1 MRDPTVPAGDP
12 QRPARGTRALRA
24 FARASA
30 PRATTV
36 RATPV
41 RATPVRATSVRAT
54 SVRANLVRAAVAPA
68 AVVVLVLGVV
78 AAAGNHRWH
87 GTALTRSSP
96 LVARPLAQ
104 VGAQHTAAP
113 RAALAVQ
120 QPFHLPSWVVGV
132 VIALL
137 VLAAALAV
145 VLVVAALW
153 PGVRALLT
161 RRRTPAAE
169 PAVVGTVDPGLAGL
183 ADRLRAGVDEA
194 GAGLRDPARTS
205 SDAVI
210 ACWLGLEEAAARTGT
225 VRAAWQTPS
234 EFTTTLLIT
243 HDADPAACGELLD
256 LYQRARFGHE
266 HLGPED
272 TTAAATALD
281 RIGQTIGRSAVRSTP
296 GTRAEPP
303 ERTAADAVPDSGAS
317 VVVAATS
324 RAPVA
329 ATTPDPVAAT
339 SGAAARADAQDTR

>member
-1 MRDPTVPAGDP
+1 MRAAVM
-12 QRPARGTRALRA
+12 R
-24 FARASA
+24 
-30 PRATTV
+30 V
-36 RATPV
+36 
-41 RATPVRATSVRAT
+41 
-54 SVRANLVRAAVAPA
+54 AVAPA

-87 GTALTRSSP
+87 GTALTRGAP
-96 LVARPLAQ
+96 LGARPLAQ

-137 VLAAALAV
+137 ALAAALAV

-153 PGVRALLT
+153 PGMRALLT
-161 RRRTPAAE
+161 RRRTPAPPPVAG
-169 PAVVGTVDPGLAGL
+169 AVDPGLAGL

-266 HLGPED
+266 HLGPQD

-281 RIGQTIGRSAVRSTP
+281 RIGQTIGRSAARSTP
-296 GTRAEPP
+296 GTPAEGPP
-303 ERTAADAVPDSGAS
+303 EPTPAGAVLGSGAP
-317 VVVAATS
+317 VVVAATT
-324 RAPVA
+324 PA
-329 ATTPDPVAAT
+329 AVAAT
-339 SGAAARADAQDTR
+339 SGDAMAATSGPAAPPPDAPGTR